1 MTNPFTS
8 CLRCNTCLDSSK
20 TGLKILDDV
29 FKADEAPFQNQ
40 RVKSMVSDDLN
51 DSPSNM
57 VLLTASRRPSHLG
70 PFVLDILVELGQQI
84 AEEHLRNFDQLLK
97 QVVFKYRDNDLL
109 GPKAAAEAAAQK
121 AATDGYRRLIE
132 DLETVEKH
140 VDDAHLLWVA
150 AVSKSKSP
158 HKKKQKTDGS
168 SEDLWRKAAQVY
180 AEGPSCSQGAL
191 FIANLEAV
199 KASFAY
205 DRNLKFAISV
215 AHKDLCA
222 IKARATGKE
231 LPMTRE
237 FGETM
242 SIGASFVRALGFD
255 EGEYI

>member
-20 TGLKILDDV
+20 TGLKIRDDV
-29 FKADEAPFQNQ
+29 FKADEGPFQNQ
-40 RVKSMVSDDLN
+40 RVKSMVSDEVN
-51 DSPSNM
+51 DSPSNV
-57 VLLTASRRPSHLG
+57 VLLTQARRPSHLG
-70 PFVLDILVELGQQI
+70 PFVLDILVELGEQI
-84 AEEHLRNFDQLLK
+84 AEEHLINFDGLLK
-97 QVVFKYRDNDLL
+97 KVVFRYRDNDLL

-140 VDDAHLLWVA
+140 VDDAHKLWVA
-150 AVSKSKSP
+150 AVSKPNSP
-158 HKKKQKTDGS
+158 HKKKQKTDG
-168 SEDLWRKAAQVY
+168 EDLWRKAARVY
-180 AEGPSCSQGAL
+180 AEGPSLQGAVL
-191 FIANLEAV
+191 IANLDAV

-205 DRNLKFAISV
+205 GRNLKFAISV

-222 IKARATGKE
+222 IKARAAGKE